1 MDAVPPSGTQR
12 KKTRITLTRQTTN
25 DKHEAEVFSA
35 LYGVANGV
43 WTNVIEQIVIEV
55 TDRNQR

>member
-1 MDAVPPSGTQR
+1 MKVYIGVVTGKEPKIIGVW
-12 KKTRITLTRQTTN
+12 N
-25 DKHEAEVFSA
+25 DKHEAEAFSA

-55 TDRNQR
+55 TDRNQK